1 MKHATAILVVALL
14 LVPAVVD
21 AQIAPPAPGV
31 ELPQGYLD
39 RIARDPDAFQ
49 FEKAWI
55 GKANRAREA
64 RHRLLSRVGG
74 PGFDARSMP
83 LSARQ
88 EIMLAG
94 TIQVPVIAVKYAD
107 TSADPFPTSDLQ
119 KKLFD
124 GPNPT
129 GTVTDLYSEM
139 SYGNLTMTGTVY
151 PVSPSGW
158 VQLSEIENYYVG
170 SQNGTGCD
178 ARTGE
183 FVKEAL
189 VAVDGTVDFGLYD
202 NDGPD
207 GLPNSGDDDGYVDV
221 LTIAHPDIGGECGGT
236 NNMWAHRWVVG
247 GWRAFNAVY
256 IGCDLDQMGD
266 PYVTNDAKNGGGVI
280 RIWDYVMVP
289 GKGAGN
295 GCGDGVSE
303 IGVYSHE
310 FGHALGL
317 PDLYDTDGGG
327 QGVGVHSLMG
337 SGNWNQPSN
346 PPHFSA
352 WSKAEL
358 GWVTPIEVGPDAQAF
373 TIANVNQNPTVYQLN
388 VVEKK
393 WRRQSN
399 PAGGG
404 MAFVCGLDA
413 TEGGARNW
421 PGAGYGNGW
430 LETAERDFIYDG
442 TGPVTFGYDVY
453 YHLEKDYDFGRI
465 KIEVDGTITQ
475 LVSYTDLGPVRM
487 GQNIDLTSHLS
498 GSGVASYRIILEFET
513 DRTVSTEDGGLVPST
528 AGPFKLDNISVTGG
542 GENYSCNFETDDGGW
557 MCTTPVKEFF
567 LVENRSRVA
576 SFDKHLHSEGLYIW
590 HVEQNVAY
598 SSLGNTG
605 GTSGTTGLRP
615 AGVTLMEADG
625 LRNLLRGQN
634 RGDSG
639 DAFPGSSGNRTFHNS
654 TNPDSRSH
662 NLASTNV
669 VVRSISDPGVQVSAT
684 MQGGEVSQTPTPSY
698 TLKLFQNEP
707 NPFDPVGVNSET
719 VISFLLSF
727 RASVSLNVFDV
738 KGRLVTTLVS
748 GVRSEGPHQVP
759 WDGRDARGG
768 RVASGVYFYQLRA
781 GGQAVSQKMVL
792 LR

>member
-1 MKHATAILVVALL
+1 MKHAAAILVVALL

-64 RHRLLSRVGG
+64 RQRLLSRVGG

-88 EIMLAG
+88 DIMVAG
-94 TIQVPVIAVKYAD
+94 TIQVPVIAVTYAD
-107 TSADPFPTSDLQ
+107 TLADPYPTSDLQ
-119 KKLFD
+119 NKLFD

-129 GTVTDLYSEM
+129 GTVTDLYREM

-158 VQLSEIENYYVG
+158 VQLSQIENYYVG

-183 FVKEAL
+183 FIKEAL

-207 GLPNSGDDDGYVDV
+207 GLPNSGDDDGFVDV

-256 IGCDLDQMGD
+256 SGCDLDQMGD
-266 PYVTNDAKNGGGVI
+266 PWVTNDARNGGGVI

-303 IGVYSHE
+303 IGVYCHE
-310 FGHALGL
+310 FGHAFGL
-317 PDLYDTDGGG
+317 PDLYDTNGGG
-327 QGVGVHSLMG
+327 QGIGVHGLMG

-358 GWVTPIEVGPDAQAF
+358 GWVTAIEVGPDAQAF

-388 VVEKK
+388 VIEKK

-404 MAFVCGLDA
+404 TAFACGLDA
-413 TEGGARNW
+413 SEGSARNW
-421 PGAGYGNGW
+421 PGGAGYGNGW
-430 LETAERDFIYDG
+430 LETAERDFAYNG

-453 YHLEKDYDFGRI
+453 YHTEKDYDFGRI
-465 KIEVDGTITQ
+465 KIDVDGTVT
-475 LVSYTDLGPVRM
+475 LLTSYTDFGVRT
-487 GQNIDLTSHLS
+487 GQAVDLTPHLS

-513 DRTVSTEDGGLVPST
+513 DRSVSTEDGGFVPSA

-542 GENYSCNFETDDGGW
+542 GENYSCNFERDDGGW

-567 LVENRSRVA
+567 LVENRSTVA
-576 SFDKHLHSEGLYIW
+576 SFDQHLYSEGLYIW
-590 HVEQNVAY
+590 HIEQNVAH

-634 RGDSG
+634 RGDAG
-639 DAFPGSSGNRTFHNS
+639 DAFPGSSNNRTFHNS

-662 NLASTNV
+662 NLASTSV
-669 VVRSISDPGVQVSAT
+669 VVGSVSDPGVQMSAT
-684 MQGGEVSQTPTPSY
+684 MQGGEASQTPTPSY

-719 VISFLLSF
+719 VISFLLPIQT
-727 RASVSLNVFDV
+727 SVSLNVFDV

-759 WDGRDARGG
+759 WDGRNARGG

-781 GGQAVSQKMVL
+781 GGQAVSKKMVL